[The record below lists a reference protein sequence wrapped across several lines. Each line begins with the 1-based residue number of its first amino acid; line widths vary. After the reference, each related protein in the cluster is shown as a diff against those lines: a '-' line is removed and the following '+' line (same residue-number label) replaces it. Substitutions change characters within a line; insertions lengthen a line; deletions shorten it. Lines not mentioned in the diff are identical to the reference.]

1 MRNSFEPCDLLPS
14 EKVSRE
20 AMAGRKPY
28 SSSSLQENFFFFPGL
43 KNGQDHLHLPHLHLP
58 VFFSLRD
65 ISSSVE
71 LETPLFPSSD
81 GNYKPTK
88 EICWYKMN
96 YVWAPE
102 PFSSNKL
109 QEEKKSVSIISTSQC
124 IVTLSLHLYISC
136 FKVASLMGS
145 QLCF

>member
-28 SSSSLQENFFFFPGL
+28 SSPSSLEENFFFPGL

-58 VFFSLRD
+58 VFFFLRD

-71 LETPLFPSSD
+71 LKIPFLSSSD

-88 EICWYKMN
+88 EICWYKRN

-109 QEEKKSVSIISTSQC
+109 QEGKKSVSIISTSQC
-124 IVTLSLHLYISC
+124 VITLSLHLYISC
-136 FKVASLMGS
+136 FKVTGLMAS

>member
-28 SSSSLQENFFFFPGL
+28 SSPSSLEENFFPEL

-58 VFFSLRD
+58 VFFSPRTD
-65 ISSSVE
+65 SSS
-71 LETPLFPSSD
+71 LKLKTPLLPRSD
-81 GNYKPTK
+81 GSYKPIK
-88 EICWYKMN
+88 EIRWYKMN
-96 YVWAPE
+96 YVRALE

-109 QEEKKSVSIISTSQC
+109 QEEKKSVSITPPSQC
-124 IVTLSLHLYISC
+124 IITLSLHLYISC
-136 FKVASLMGS
+136 LKVTGLMGS